1 MVKSEWQ
8 HSVWVPLLESHSR
21 ASHSSFYT
29 WHLFL
34 VLIYVTIPEQ
44 INLISTVTC
53 LKQSKLISLLS
64 EEKKLWQEVHRMS
77 FGPSRTNNRQ
87 ANKKSQR
94 TNLGTLGPR
103 PLGSI
108 SLLCRANLI
117 LSKGFPI
124 LSFWKSE
131 SLPESKGLFL
141 SPLSSFSFPFC
152 SSSIGPLAFLYG
164 SPSSPGF
171 PSQRKELRFV
181 TWLLGQ
187 TGLSPIPW

>member
-1 MVKSEWQ
+1 MAKSEWQ

-34 VLIYVTIPEQ
+34 VLIYVTTPEQ

-124 LSFWKSE
+124 LSMIFCAATNRMSDVRHI
-131 SLPESKGLFL
+131 FVL
-141 SPLSSFSFPFC
+141 SPTATEGRISGKRIKSRMLPPLS
-152 SSSIGPLAFLYG
+152 
-164 SPSSPGF
+164 
-171 PSQRKELRFV
+171 
-181 TWLLGQ
+181 
-187 TGLSPIPW
+187 